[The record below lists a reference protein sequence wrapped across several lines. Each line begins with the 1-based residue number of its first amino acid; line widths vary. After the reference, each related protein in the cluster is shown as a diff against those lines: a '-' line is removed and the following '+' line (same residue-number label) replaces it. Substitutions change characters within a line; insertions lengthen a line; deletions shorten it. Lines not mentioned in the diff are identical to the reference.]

1 MLDPDLSHVRTMW
14 DDDGASRHLGI
25 ELVSVDHDGRLGRAR
40 TRMAVTETM
49 VNGHRIMHG
58 GYIFTFADSTFALA
72 CNAGGELTVAA
83 GCDIDFVRSAALGD
97 VLLAEGVERTRYG
110 RNGITDVTVTRE
122 GDGELIAHFRGRSR
136 ARKPRPSA

>member
-58 GYIFTFADSTFALA
+58 GYIFTFADSTFALV

-136 ARKPRPSA
+136 ALKPRPSA